1 MDIKKITMEYSVAV
15 INHAIAKAGL
25 MNEKQKDIA
34 EYLGINETNINHY
47 KNGKQNLGPTKCNLL
62 IARYGMPRQDSGK
75 YLEAT
80 IYESVAEYLSQL
92 PERNN
97 SFYRQG
103 LVQAFSSEGTL
114 KILTHLVGDSV
125 LAKKEN
131 FDLGAGF
138 RITPMLNGC
147 SKQNIPAVLDWIK
160 QRIEQDETKVWFE
173 KMSEFIAS
181 SDSIIDWRSAPRIK
195 DYGWKNVVIHK
206 DEHVMLYLLCDFYF
220 NNRASFGL
228 PAEEVY
234 NSKHLDTRP
243 VNLTGN
249 EILNFIS
256 SDTGYVEPQAIRC
269 FKSQLIH
276 GNNGLRHDKSIAD
289 VTVPDELLA
298 LSNMAFKGVKC
309 RLTMNKNM
317 EYRIHIQEDRG
328 LREAQVII
336 RSVPQDKIID
346 VYKKLANHF
355 KLTEET
361 EFQLK
366 TNIAAAGGY
375 LPGVEVL

>member
-15 INHAIAKAGL
+15 INHAIAKAEL

-103 LVQAFSSEGTL
+103 LVQAFSSEGTV
-114 KILTHLVGDSV
+114 KILTNLVGDGV
-125 LAKKEN
+125 LAKDVS
-131 FDLGAGF
+131 FDLGAGI

-160 QRIEQDETKVWFE
+160 QRLEQDETKEWFE

-181 SDSIIDWRSAPRIK
+181 SDSIIDWRNAPSIK
-195 DYGWKNVVIHK
+195 DYGWDNVVIHK

-220 NNRASFGL
+220 NNRTSFGL

-234 NSKHLDTRP
+234 NSKHIDARP
-243 VNLTGN
+243 VNLTGK
-249 EILNFIS
+249 EILHFTS
-256 SDTGYVEPQAIRC
+256 SNTGYVEPQAIRL
-269 FKSQLIH
+269 FKSQLMH

-289 VTVPDELLA
+289 ITVPDELLA
-298 LSNMAFKGVKC
+298 LSNLAFKGVIC
-309 RLTMNKNM
+309 NLTMNKNM

-336 RSVPQDKIID
+336 RNVPQDKIID
-346 VYKKLANHF
+346 VYKKLASHF

>member
-15 INHAIAKAGL
+15 INHAIAKAEL

-92 PERNN
+92 PERND

-103 LVQAFSSEGTL
+103 LVQAFSSEGTV
-114 KILTHLVGDSV
+114 KILTNLVGDSV
-125 LAKKEN
+125 LAKKEI
-131 FDLGAGF
+131 FDLGAGI

-160 QRIEQDETKVWFE
+160 QRLEQDETKEWFE

-181 SDSIIDWRSAPRIK
+181 SDSIIDWRSAPSIK
-195 DYGWKNVVIHK
+195 DYGWNNVVIHK

-220 NNRASFGL
+220 NNSTSFGL

-234 NSKHLDTRP
+234 NSKHLDARP
-243 VNLTGN
+243 VNLTGK
-249 EILNFIS
+249 EILNFTS
-256 SDTGYVEPQAIRC
+256 SNTGYVEPQAIRL
-269 FKSQLIH
+269 FKSQLMH

-289 VTVPDELLA
+289 ITVPDELLA
-298 LSNMAFKGVKC
+298 LSNLAFKGVIC
-309 RLTMNKNM
+309 NLTMNKNM

-336 RSVPQDKIID
+336 RNVPQDKIID
-346 VYKKLANHF
+346 VYKKLASHF
-355 KLTEET
+355 KLTEGT

-366 TNIAAAGGY
+366 TNIAVAGGY

>member
-15 INHAIAKAGL
+15 INHAIAKAEL
-25 MNEKQKDIA
+25 MSEKQKDIA

-62 IARYGMPRQDSGK
+62 IARYGMPKQEPGK

-92 PERNN
+92 PERDD

-103 LVQAFSSEGTL
+103 LVQAFSSEGAV
-114 KILTHLVGDSV
+114 KILTSLVGDNV
-125 LAKKEN
+125 LGNKES
-131 FDLGAGF
+131 FDLGAGIK
-138 RITPMLNGC
+138 ITPMHIGC

-160 QRIEQDETKVWFE
+160 QRLEQDETKEWFG
-173 KMSEFIAS
+173 KMNEFIS
-181 SDSIIDWRSAPRIK
+181 STDSIIDWRLAPKIK
-195 DYGWKNVVIHK
+195 DYGWGNVVIHK
-206 DEHVMLYLLCDFYF
+206 DEQVMLYLLCDFYF
-220 NNRASFGL
+220 NNRSSFGL

-234 NSKHLDTRP
+234 NSKHLAVRS

-249 EILNFIS
+249 EILNFAS
-256 SDTGYVEPQAIRC
+256 SNTGYVEPQAIRC

-336 RSVPQDKIID
+336 RNVPQDKIID
-346 VYKKLANHF
+346 VYNKLANHF

>member
-1 MDIKKITMEYSVAV
+1 MDIKKITMEYSVTV
-15 INHAIAKAGL
+15 INHAIAKAEL

-80 IYESVAEYLSQL
+80 IYESVDEYISQL
-92 PERNN
+92 PERNY

-103 LVQAFSSEGTL
+103 LVRGFSSEGTV
-114 KILTHLVGDSV
+114 KILTSLVGDNV
-125 LAKKEN
+125 LANKGS
-131 FDLGAGF
+131 FDLGAGI

-147 SKQNIPAVLDWIK
+147 SKQNIPAVIDWIK
-160 QRIEQDETKVWFE
+160 ERLELDETRVWFE
-173 KMSEFIAS
+173 NMNEFIAS
-181 SDSIIDWRSAPRIK
+181 SDSIIDWRSAPNIE
-195 DYGWKNVVIHK
+195 DYGWNNVFIHK

-220 NNRASFGL
+220 NNRSSFGL

-234 NSKHLDTRP
+234 NSNHLNARP
-243 VNLTGN
+243 VNLTGK
-249 EILNFIS
+249 EILHFTS
-256 SDTGYVEPQAIRC
+256 SNTGYVEPQAIRL

-336 RSVPQDKIID
+336 RNVPQDKIID
-346 VYKKLANHF
+346 VYNKLASHF